1 MSDLMEKKQRGAWSS
16 KFGFIMAAVGS
27 AVGLGNIWRFPYIA
41 GTSGGALFLI
51 LYVVIV
57 AVLGFAMLSLEFAIG
72 RYKNANVVD
81 AFRMEVRGK
90 KVSPI
95 GWLCMLTPFLIVSY
109 YTVIGGWLVKYTVG
123 YIAGGGMFDESNGT
137 TANIFTNFIEDPLW
151 SSVFTVIFLVMCLAV
166 LIFGVKKGIE
176 KVSKILMP
184 ALFFMLIFVAVVA
197 VTMPNAGEG
206 LKFLFVPDFGSVAE
220 NGGILNVLNN
230 AMGQAFFSLSVGMG
244 IAVTYGSYIKKD
256 QNIPKNTLLV
266 CVLDSL
272 VAIIAGIAIMPA
284 VFSAGL
290 EPNKGAGLVFV
301 SLPMVFKTLGNFGIV
316 VAVLFF
322 LLILFAAWTSAI
334 SILEVLIASVEEKT
348 KLSRKAST
356 LAVGAVI
363 LVTGIIVSLSQNPSI
378 FGVDLLDLF
387 DKITN
392 KILLPLTSILICLF
406 AVFKIGMK
414 NIKQE
419 FLLNSEATGLAKFWE
434 FSVKYISPVLI
445 LFVFVMGLIFWNAT

>member
-16 KFGFIMAAVGS
+16 RFGFIMAAVGS

-51 LYVVIV
+51 LYIVVV
-57 AVLGFAMLSLEFAIG
+57 AVLGFVMLSLEFVIG
-72 RYKNANVVD
+72 RHKNANVVD

-109 YTVIGGWLVKYTVG
+109 YTVIGGWLVKYAIG
-123 YIAGGGMFDESNGT
+123 YIDGAMMFDPSNGT
-137 TANIFTNFIEDPLW
+137 TQDVFKGFVSDPLW
-151 SSVFTVIFLVMCLAV
+151 SSVFTVIFLAMCIAV
-166 LIFGVKKGIE
+166 LVFGVKKGIE

-184 ALFFMLIFVAVVA
+184 ALFFMLVFVAIVA
-197 VTMPNAGEG
+197 LTMPGAGEG
-206 LKFLFVPDFGSVAE
+206 LKYLFVPNFDNVES

-256 QNIPKNTLLV
+256 QNIPKNTMIV
-266 CVLDSL
+266 CVLDSV
-272 VAIIAGIAIMPA
+272 VAILAGIAIMPA
-284 VFSAGL
+284 VFSVSGL
-290 EPNKGAGLVFV
+290 SPSEGPSLVFV
-301 SLPMVFKTLGNFGIV
+301 SLPAVFQTLGGFGIL
-316 VAVLFF
+316 VAIVFF

-356 LAVGAVI
+356 LAVGGVI
-363 LVTGIIVSLSQNPSI
+363 LITSILVSLSQGGLI
-378 FGVDLLDLF
+378 GGVDLLDIF

-406 AVFKIGMK
+406 AIFKIGMK
-414 NIKQE
+414 NAKEE
-419 FLLNSEATGLAKFWE
+419 FLLNSNATGLAKFWE
-434 FSVKYISPVLI
+434 ISVKFISPVLI
-445 LFVFVMGLIFWNAT
+445 LFVFVMGIIGWIG